1 MRSFTCPHCSQL
13 VFFEN
18 SVCLRCGTALGF
30 DSDRREIVELGG
42 DLVPCANLDL
52 AGCNWLVGV
61 DDVGGLCR
69 CCVLTRTRPED
80 DDPDGLS
87 AFHDA
92 EEAKR
97 RLVFQLLE
105 LGLPVEPLN
114 DQTGE
119 GLAFDLLSTRHGP
132 VTTGHQDGVV
142 TLDLSESDDAHR
154 TQVRLELNEAYRTML
169 GHFRHEIGHYYET
182 VLVDAAGRAEEA
194 RAVFGDERADYQAAI
209 DRHYADGPPV
219 GWEQRYVSSYATMHP
234 WEDFAETF
242 AHVLHILDTVQTA
255 ASFGLKV
262 AGPTPVLTADP
273 AVAAEV
279 ASAPDSLAL
288 DAFALVLREWLPLTY
303 ALNAVNRSMGRHDLY
318 PFVLSDEVIAKLT
331 FVHEAIIRGSTQPAA
346 TTDTQPAEAQP
357 PAVPDTDH
365 ELAAAKASRR
375 RRMPR
380 RRAARG

>member
-1 MRSFTCPHCSQL
+1 MRAFSCPHCSQL

-30 DSDRREIVELGG
+30 DSERREIVEPGNG
-42 DLVPCANLDL
+42 LVACANLDL
-52 AGCNWLVGV
+52 AGCNWLVP
-61 DDVGGLCR
+61 DDDGTGMCR
-69 CCVLTRTRPED
+69 CCRLTRTRPQD
-80 DDPDGLS
+80 DDLEGLA

-105 LGLPVEPLN
+105 LGLPVEPL
-114 DQTGE
+114 DDDTGE

-182 VLVDAAGRAEEA
+182 VLVDAAGRTEEA
-194 RAVFGDERADYQAAI
+194 RAVFGDEQADYQAAI
-209 DRHYADGPPV
+209 DRHYAEGPPA
-219 GWEQRYVSSYATMHP
+219 GWEQRFVSAYATMHP

-242 AHVLHILDTVQTA
+242 ARVLHILDTMQTA
-255 ASFGLKV
+255 ASFGMKV
-262 AGPTPVLTADP
+262 DGPNAALAADP
-273 AVAAEV
+273 AVVAEAATETRAV
-279 ASAPDSLAL
+279 RAF
-288 DAFALVLREWLPLTY
+288 DAVLREWLPLTY

-318 PFVLSDEVIAKLT
+318 PFVLSDEVIAKLA
-331 FVHEAIIRGSTQPAA
+331 FVHDAIVRGSTSAVRQGAPA
-346 TTDTQPAEAQP
+346 PADSQGEG
-357 PAVPDTDH
+357 
-365 ELAAAKASRR
+365 AAEKAARR